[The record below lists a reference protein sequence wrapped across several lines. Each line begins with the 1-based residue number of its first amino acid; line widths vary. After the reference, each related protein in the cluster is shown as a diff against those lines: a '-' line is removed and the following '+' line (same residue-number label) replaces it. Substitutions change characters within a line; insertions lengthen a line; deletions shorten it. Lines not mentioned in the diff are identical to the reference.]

1 MDSEPDSLADNDSP
15 VTNSPVTSNGEPS
28 DLGGESAEGWEV
40 ERAGTNGEPSDLGG
54 ESAEGWEVE
63 HAGTNGEPSDLGGE
77 SAGAVSEVERPS
89 ERREEQTVV
98 RNLEEEDN
106 RQDATEEES
115 PQQGMYTLCVCSE
128 FTG

>member
-40 ERAGTNGEPSDLGG
+40 ER
-54 ESAEGWEVE
+54 
-63 HAGTNGEPSDLGGE
+63 AGTNGEPSDLGGE